1 MLARSVMIVVFVL
14 DKVINLGKKLT
25 AERIPKALAMVGV
38 CKSATVTK
46 SVWKQAE
53 WNEVNPTSEKPKFW

>member
-25 AERIPKALAMVGV
+25 AERIPKAQAMVGV